1 MDSPDCYEV
10 TTRTKAKA
18 GYNWWIQPT
27 TFGGKNI
34 ISPFIHSKNEA
45 FAWQKRY
52 QNVSFCFKGKIKSRC
67 GSASEVK
74 LKTST
79 PTPKSDPS
87 LPPPL
92 LTFMKME
99 GVCQWF
105 SLVFF
110 LENLYLLI
118 FQQRT
123 STSHVIN
130 FFFQSEG
137 C

>member
-79 PTPKSDPS
+79 PTPKVTPPCPS
-87 LPPPL
+87 SANLHEDGGSMSVVFISFLFRKSL
-92 LTFMKME
+92 LADFPTT
-99 GVCQWF
+99 
-105 SLVFF
+105 
-110 LENLYLLI
+110 NIY
-118 FQQRT
+118 
-123 STSHVIN
+123 
-130 FFFQSEG
+130 
-137 C
+137 